1 MSDLPSPAELA
12 TRLADVSNSPD
23 FDSECVGMEV
33 DTTVHLSLAELFL
46 QDPDEI
52 MALFK
57 KKIGTDEMG
66 GLEITAEKVID
77 DDTVAFRVKGTVDE
91 YARGQID

>member
-1 MSDLPSPAELA
+1 MSKTAAELA
-12 TRLADVSNSPD
+12 DQLVDVANSPD

-33 DTTVHLSLAELFL
+33 DTTVDFSLAELFL

-52 MALFK
+52 MDSFK

-66 GLEITAEKVID
+66 GLEITAVKVID
-77 DDTVAFRVKGTVDE
+77 EDTVAFRVRGTVDE
-91 YARGQID
+91 YAEGKLD